1 MAGIPP
7 LAGFFVKYFVLIEAF
22 LAGLTLQV
30 INGLA
35 TSLISAFYYLR
46 IIKTAMFESTIGA
59 VPITQYISLNRL
71 FFLFGLEGGL

>member
-7 LAGFFVKYFVLIEAF
+7 LAGFFVKYFVLLEAF

-46 IIKTAMFESTIGA
+46 LIKTAMFESTLGA
-59 VPITQYISLNRL
+59 VPIKQHLTPDRV
-71 FFLFGLEGGL
+71 FLLLVLEAIL

>member
-7 LAGFFVKYFVLIEAF
+7 LAGFFVKYFVLLETF
-22 LAGLTLQV
+22 LAGLTFQV

-46 IIKTAMFESTIGA
+46 LIKTAMFESTIGA
-59 VPITQYISLNRL
+59 VPIKLYLSPDRL
-71 FFLFGLEGGL
+71 FFLLALEAIL

>member
-7 LAGFFVKYFVLIEAF
+7 LAGFFVKYFVLLETF

-46 IIKTAMFESTIGA
+46 LIKTAMFESTIGA
-59 VPITQYISLNRL
+59 TEIKQH
-71 FFLFGLEGGL
+71 G

>member
-7 LAGFFVKYFVLIEAF
+7 LAGFFVKYFVLLETF

-35 TSLISAFYYLR
+35 TSLLSAFYYLR

-59 VPITQYISLNRL
+59 VPIKQYLTTDRL
-71 FFLFGLEGGL
+71 ALLILLEAIL

>member
-7 LAGFFVKYFVLIEAF
+7 LAGFFVKYYVLLEAF
-22 LAGLTLQV
+22 LAGLPLQV
-30 INGLA
+30 IIGLA

-59 VPITQYISLNRL
+59 VAIKQHLTFDRL
-71 FFLFGLEGGL
+71 FVLILLEAAL